1 MDGRSVREAVECE
14 SFITELASKNA
25 ELDST
30 ADHEWFSLYS
40 VKPQFTTRDSICPLS
55 IVFRYTVAVFISS

>member
-40 VKPQFTTRDSICPLS
+40 VKPQFTT
-55 IVFRYTVAVFISS
+55 